1 MEHLLTVDSLISL
14 LTLTALEIVLGIDNI
29 VFISILA
36 GKLPENKQKKARR
49 LGLGLAM
56 FVRILLL
63 LSISWIMSL
72 TKPLFN
78 MGEWVGIQNAEWLG
92 KLAISG
98 RDLILLVGGLFLIY
112 KSTAEIHEKLEG
124 EEHAN
129 ANAKQMKF
137 GQVIVQILLLDIV
150 FSLDSVITAVG
161 MADHVEIMIA
171 AVVVSVGVMLLAS
184 EGISRFVNSHPT
196 VKMLALSFLLLIGVS
211 LLAESFDQHIPK
223 GYIYFAMAFSVFIE
237 VLNLKV
243 KARSEKPVKLHNE
256 AELPPKEN

>member
-184 EGISRFVNSHPT
+184 EAISRFVNSHPT

-211 LLAESFDQHIPK
+211 LIAESFDQHIPK